1 MTAAHS
7 SEAGITLVETLIALF
22 LVALIATSGA
32 VMLTQSMR
40 GARQVEDRSEDART
54 LEIALAMI
62 REDLAAFADRPS
74 RTDGSQDPAARFEGY
89 PVRFDGRILL
99 LVRNGWSNPE
109 GRAQRSDLQR
119 VEYRFEDRALIRQ
132 TWSAPD
138 AGPGT
143 PVSQQRLIEGL
154 DGLTVRYGRQNV
166 WRNDWVVLASDN
178 DAQLPD
184 RVEFTLRFAPD
195 DALTARFRLGL
206 RE

>member
-1 MTAAHS
+1 MNAHRS
-7 SEAGITLVETLIALF
+7 GEAGITLVETLIALF
-22 LVALIATSGA
+22 LIALMATSGA
-32 VMLTQSMR
+32 VMLTQTMR
-40 GARQVEDRSEDART
+40 GARQVDDRSQDARA

-74 RTDGSQDPAARFEGY
+74 RTDGSQDPPTRFEGY

-109 GRAQRSDLQR
+109 GRAQRGDLQR
-119 VEYRFEDRALIRQ
+119 VEYLYQDGALIRRS
-132 TWSAPD
+132 WHAPD

-154 DGLTVRYGRQNV
+154 DGVAVRYGRQNV
-166 WRNDWVVLASDN
+166 WQNDWIVAATDN
-178 DAQLPD
+178 NAQLPD
-184 RVEFTLRFAPD
+184 RVEFTMRFSPD